1 VSDMQMAAA
10 PAANKTTTDRRSD
23 REVVITRTFN
33 GPARIVFE
41 AWTTPELLMKWWTP
55 KSFGITFISCEADV
69 RTGGTYRFVMGHPA
83 FDKPMAFFGR
93 YLEVDPP
100 KRLVWTNEEGGEGE
114 EGSVTTVTFEEKD
127 GKTHLVLSDL
137 YPSKAALDEAMASGS
152 IGGYPEQFDQLDILL
167 AGSPEARSA

>member
-10 PAANKTTTDRRSD
+10 PAVNKTTTDRRSD